1 LLAIVLHTLSYLSEA
16 DELPDRWSMKFINLR
31 ATSCSS
37 ADNGASVVLGTSLE
51 ISKARRW
58 FVFVANHISYDI
70 FIKPYDF

>member
-1 LLAIVLHTLSYLSEA
+1 
-16 DELPDRWSMKFINLR
+16 MKFINLR
-31 ATSCSS
+31 ETSCSS